1 MSRAADHLYRRCEYS
16 WGGRTWAPDS
26 DHPSFEVLCGPP
38 DVVQWIPFDAGTAAN
53 QPGWQPVEGGRE
65 ADGRPLLLARATYNG
80 SVQPGS
86 ESHTN

>member
-1 MSRAADHLYRRCEYS
+1 MLTGRCGDHLYRRCEYS

-26 DHPSFEVLCGPP
+26 EAFEVLCGPP

-65 ADGRPLLLARATYNG
+65 KDGSPILVARADHGG

-86 ESHTN
+86 E